1 MSKNQGLQAAIEL
14 TQIETSIQTF
24 SAKILE
30 SLVNCQLQEFLT
42 SVLSSH
48 QSGFRSMQSTVS
60 AEILVM
66 NESVNALNHRKLCA
80 TVFVDISNVLHTVDH
95 SLLLYILNNADFSS
109 CA

>member
-1 MSKNQGLQAAIEL
+1 MSKNQALKAATEL

-30 SLVNCQLQEFLT
+30 SLVNCQLKELLT

-66 NESVNALNHRKLCA
+66 NDRKLCA
-80 TVFVDISNVLHTVDH
+80 TVFVDISNVLHTVD
-95 SLLLYILNNADFSS
+95 FSS